1 LDDTG
6 ADLVFLPTLK
16 TGRGVPGP
24 LTALLVADRLAL
36 TDVLEVHQVPGG
48 RLKAMSERLYAGAPN
63 HCGGRIG
70 GGSAKVGRRGI
81 EPDRVYRIVTTDRLR
96 ASTVLNNLLQG
107 AFVSGVLDRP
117 GHHTISGPKGTPK
130 TLRTVA
136 MSAVERLYKTH
147 GDELIEELSLRET
160 RPADPLWLARVRGV
174 SMRIEGFQGVGDE
187 AYALVPETLAT
198 SPSSFTLGTSADLAL
213 DYAARRVGWDVRVR
227 HDYTRLRT
235 ADQVLETADDVK
247 LSSSVN
253 LPGLTTPALAG
264 VAFRPYS
271 EGLFDSEWT
280 PVEPTD
286 GVEVPRQADL
296 SLTLGLQA
304 TPKGWLRT
312 LRLGMLVNQDLARR
326 DKQAELGGRVEAQ
339 LSVPLGSSLKFTH
352 QLDAFVYGNTP
363 DEDASDLRFKGKL
376 DSRLGLPLLRGLNV
390 ALYGGT
396 FVFQGRVPE
405 TSSVRASFTLG
416 ASLDL
421 SGVFA
426 L

>member
-1 LDDTG
+1 
-6 ADLVFLPTLK
+6 A
-16 TGRGVPGP
+16 
-24 LTALLVADRLAL
+24 
-36 TDVLEVHQVPGG
+36 
-48 RLKAMSERLYAGAPN
+48 
-63 HCGGRIG
+63 
-70 GGSAKVGRRGI
+70 I
-81 EPDRVYRIVTTDRLR
+81 EPDQVYRIVTTDRLR
-96 ASTVLNNLLQG
+96 ASTVLDPLLRG
-107 AFVSGVLDRP
+107 AGSPGVLDRS
-117 GHHTISGPKGTPK
+117 GHHPLTGPKGAPK
-130 TLRTVA
+130 TLRTAA
-136 MSAVERLYKTH
+136 MAAVHRLSEAH
-147 GDELIEELSLRET
+147 GDTLIEELVGRDK
-160 RPADPLWLARVRGV
+160 RPADPRWLARIRGV
-174 SMRIEGFQGVGDE
+174 SMRIEGFQGVADE
-187 AYALVPETLAT
+187 AYAQVPETLAT

-312 LRLGMLVNQDLARR
+312 LRLGMLVNQDLARP

-339 LSVPLGSSLKFTH
+339 LSVPLGTSLKFTH

-363 DEDASDLRFKGKL
+363 DQDASDLRFKGKL
-376 DSRLGLPLLRGLNV
+376 DSRLGLPLFRGLNV

-405 TSSVRASFTLG
+405 TSALRASFTLG